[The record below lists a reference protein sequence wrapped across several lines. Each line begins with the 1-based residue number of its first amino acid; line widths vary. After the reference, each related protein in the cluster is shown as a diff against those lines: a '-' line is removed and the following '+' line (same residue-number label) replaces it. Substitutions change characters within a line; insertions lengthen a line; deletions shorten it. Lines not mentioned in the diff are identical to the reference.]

1 VIEKLMALQ
10 IADYIPEAKL
20 SVGTMETLATELRAL
35 LAERDRLAGEVA
47 DLKHSRNEW
56 RDIANEYNAKLDK
69 LTTPTP
75 PRRLREYVSET
86 TGARYCVDGG
96 IVQFWDGGD
105 RQWREPHAVNVKD
118 VAAIADLIANPDEP
132 QPVETLE
139 DVVLDWWRNWDGTD
153 TRNAPAALCTRLRS
167 WLATQPQPNTTA
179 TTFAG
184 IGTQYGS
191 IGGTVVTTPEQMAAD
206 RESGKTTY
214 TSETQ
219 KVETLEKVI
228 GDAFRD
234 CPNGGDVYEY
244 AANAIRAHLATQPQT
259 ITPEQAVAVLVAHGA
274 RRSTAWNSVIATGGG
289 NHAVLILP
297 TATPEVT
304 P

>member
-1 VIEKLMALQ
+1 
-10 IADYIPEAKL
+10 
-20 SVGTMETLATELRAL
+20 
-35 LAERDRLAGEVA
+35 
-47 DLKHSRNEW
+47 
-56 RDIANEYNAKLDK
+56 
-69 LTTPTP
+69 
-75 PRRLREYVSET
+75 
-86 TGARYCVDGG
+86 VDGG

-219 KVETLEKVI
+219 KVETLESI
-228 GDAFRD
+228 IEPALTAMYELGWDRHGGSSDMAAGDLAK
-234 CPNGGDVYEY
+234 E
-244 AANAIRAHLATQPQT
+244 IRAWLATQPQA

-289 NHAVLILP
+289 NDAVLILP
-297 TATPEVT
+297 TATPEGGK
-304 P
+304 